1 MQHPLLGPRWLVSA
15 HLDPSSCRKQ
25 YLESCTD
32 LVSVLQLCPSDA
44 VTIIGLDAQT
54 CLDGVDGSGFF
65 VGPFTSDNLLP
76 RRPPLADW
84 KARTLLNIISS
95 FGARATNTMF
105 RGPHGCATCFYDDR
119 SEPKQIDYVLATS
132 LDETAADSYAVATEA
147 KQSDHRPVLYKEPL
161 PRSQRLLAPL
171 LDDSTVQTPGEIK
184 RPSKPVG

>member
-1 MQHPLLGPRWLVSA
+1 MVREFCGYSSAPPAEVDGHRVYCQAASGGFRQPGIVIHKDLADSSGSPVFLGRAMGVSLQHPLLGPRWLVSA

-76 RRPPLADW
+76 RRPPLAD
-84 KARTLLNIISS
+84 
-95 FGARATNTMF
+95 
-105 RGPHGCATCFYDDR
+105 
-119 SEPKQIDYVLATS
+119 
-132 LDETAADSYAVATEA
+132 
-147 KQSDHRPVLYKEPL
+147 
-161 PRSQRLLAPL
+161 
-171 LDDSTVQTPGEIK
+171 
-184 RPSKPVG
+184 